1 MGGGVPGLFLT
12 RPGLCITGSAGFED
26 VDEMK
31 AALATRKGWR
41 AVIGLAMGVVS
52 GAVQGAAWEG
62 IGVPRSASAV
72 ACRVVENMMGKRGG
86 CWSLPYIEG

>member
-62 IGVPRSASAV
+62 IGVPRSAGAV